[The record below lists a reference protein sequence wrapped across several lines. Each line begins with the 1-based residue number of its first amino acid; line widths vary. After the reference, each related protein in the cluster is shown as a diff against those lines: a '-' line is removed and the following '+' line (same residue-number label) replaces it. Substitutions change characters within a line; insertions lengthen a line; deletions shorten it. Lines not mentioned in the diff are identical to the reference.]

1 MNRKLLGLVPF
12 LIFIFLCVFLYQ
24 GLFGNPREIQ
34 TGRLGHTMPEFSLP
48 DLMDSDKT
56 WTADSLKGEVYL
68 MNVWGTWCPTCIAEL
83 GYLTELRERGVKI
96 IGLYYEQAYDP
107 DFGDQFDIN
116 ALRQDVNN
124 MLSRAGNPYQFNIL
138 DLERTLALDLGVSG
152 APETFLVDKQG
163 KILLHHTGD
172 INERVWRTK
181 FAAIYQELTQ

>member
-163 KILLHHTGD
+163 KIVLHHTGD
-172 INERVWRTK
+172 INERVWRNK